1 MPGRSSVG
9 EQKPALS
16 SAGERR
22 WIMTP
27 TARWWAAALAGVVV
41 VALAVGSRQPLFL
54 AGPVGVGAWLLGVG
68 ILTSR
73 AMARQCEEL
82 AVAYHVAVTNPVVE
96 TTATATVSINRP
108 AAAATLPVSLHVDTP
123 PGVTVRDAPATLQL
137 SATETTAETTGAV
150 SFPLAGAFSFPQPQ
164 VTLGDPFGF
173 YTQTVSL
180 GSSPTVTV
188 RERSTSIHVGQG
200 GEMITSVY
208 GEHTTARSGPGI
220 VPEVIREYVPGDDF
234 QQIDWKATAR
244 LASLYVRETEAES
257 DRSTQLIVDHRSR
270 MAVGDPGETML
281 AYARSVG
288 SGVVR
293 TAASQGDPLAL
304 YTVGAAGI
312 STVVQPS
319 TAAQT
324 YATAASTLYRLS
336 PVGDTD
342 TDPSRSAATASALA
356 DRLDT
361 STTFGDVL
369 RPYFDDSVSYTT
381 RLRADP
387 LVGAVQRAQLADR
400 TDSLLVVITTD
411 TDPARLTEA
420 VSLAINRGSRVLLF
434 VTPQCLFATA
444 EPLDLDTVY
453 DQYLAFEELRR
464 TLDRHPRVTVYE
476 VAPGARLE
484 RLLAHRRTQPTTA

>member
-1 MPGRSSVG
+1 
-9 EQKPALS
+9 
-16 SAGERR
+16 
-22 WIMTP
+22 MTP
-27 TARWWAAALAGVVV
+27 TARWWAAALAGASMI
-41 VALAVGSRQPLFL
+41 ALAVGARQPLLL
-54 AGPVGVGAWLLGVG
+54 AGPVGVSAWLLGVG

-73 AMARQCEEL
+73 AVTRQYESL
-82 AVAYHVAVTNPVVE
+82 AVAYHVDVTNPVVE
-96 TTATATVSINRP
+96 TTATATVSVDRP
-108 AAAATLPVSLHVDTP
+108 AAAATLPVSLHIEAP
-123 PGVTVRDAPATLQL
+123 PGVTVRDAPATLRL
-137 SATETTAETTGAV
+137 SPTETAAETTGSI
-150 SFPLAGAFSFPQPQ
+150 SFPIAGAFSFPQPQ
-164 VTLGDPFGF
+164 VTLGDSFGL

-188 RERSTSIHVGQG
+188 QERSTSIHVGQG
-200 GEMITSVY
+200 GETITNAY
-208 GEHTTARSGPGI
+208 GEHTTSRSGPGI
-220 VPEVIREYVPGDDF
+220 VPEEIREYVPGDDI
-234 QQIDWKATAR
+234 QQIDWKTTAR

-288 SGVVR
+288 SGIVR

-312 STVVQPS
+312 STAIRSS

-361 STTFGDVL
+361 STTFGEVL
-369 RPYFDDSVSYTT
+369 YPYLDDSVSYTV

-400 TDSLLVVITTD
+400 TDSLLVLITAD

-420 VSLAINRGSRVLLF
+420 VSLAISRGSRVLVF
-434 VTPQCLFATA
+434 VTPQCLFAAT
-444 EPLDLDTVY
+444 EPLDLDAVY
-453 DQYLAFEELRR
+453 EQYLAFEELRR

-484 RLLAHRRTQPTTA
+484 RLLAHRRTQPATV